1 MKKILLFIFYK
12 LFYFVFNIKIF
23 YYLKA
28 QFDII
33 SYKKIKILG
42 KNINFYIP
50 NDLVNS
56 RVNTFYSKEP
66 ETLKWIDS
74 FIKNKKIVFWDIGAN
89 IGLYSI
95 YNSQKNPK
103 SQTIAFEPSTS
114 NLRTLS
120 RNISINNLQNKILIF
135 PTALTNS
142 LNRNNYFSLIKE
154 SSFFEGSALN
164 AVNVNY
170 NFEGKKFKIKNNYR
184 IFSNSISYFIDNNIL
199 KIPDY
204 IKIDVDGTEYL
215 ILEGAKKY
223 LKKTKSL
230 LIEVNENFSE
240 SHKKIITIMKKNGF
254 TLSYKTSED
263 TINMNKREP
272 KFTKSYNYIFN
283 R

>member
-42 KNINFYIP
+42 KNINFFIP

-103 SQTIAFEPSTS
+103 SQTIAFEPSTMK
-114 NLRTLS
+114 TLVKA
-120 RNISINNLQNKILIF
+120 IKKLLQL
-135 PTALTNS
+135 
-142 LNRNNYFSLIKE
+142 
-154 SSFFEGSALN
+154 
-164 AVNVNY
+164 
-170 NFEGKKFKIKNNYR
+170 
-184 IFSNSISYFIDNNIL
+184 
-199 KIPDY
+199 
-204 IKIDVDGTEYL
+204 
-215 ILEGAKKY
+215 
-223 LKKTKSL
+223 
-230 LIEVNENFSE
+230 
-240 SHKKIITIMKKNGF
+240 
-254 TLSYKTSED
+254 
-263 TINMNKREP
+263 
-272 KFTKSYNYIFN
+272 
-283 R
+283 

>member
-283 R
+283 K

>member
-42 KNINFYIP
+42 NNINFYIP

-103 SQTIAFEPSTS
+103 SQTIAFEPSTMK
-114 NLRTLS
+114 TLVKA
-120 RNISINNLQNKILIF
+120 IKKLLQL
-135 PTALTNS
+135 
-142 LNRNNYFSLIKE
+142 
-154 SSFFEGSALN
+154 
-164 AVNVNY
+164 
-170 NFEGKKFKIKNNYR
+170 
-184 IFSNSISYFIDNNIL
+184 
-199 KIPDY
+199 
-204 IKIDVDGTEYL
+204 
-215 ILEGAKKY
+215 
-223 LKKTKSL
+223 
-230 LIEVNENFSE
+230 
-240 SHKKIITIMKKNGF
+240 
-254 TLSYKTSED
+254 
-263 TINMNKREP
+263 
-272 KFTKSYNYIFN
+272 
-283 R
+283 

>member
-28 QFDII
+28 QFDVI

-74 FIKNKKIVFWDIGAN
+74 FIKKKKIIFWDIGAN

-135 PTALTNS
+135 PTALTNN
-142 LNRNNYFSLIKE
+142 LNKNNYFSLIKE
-154 SSFFEGSALN
+154 SSFCEGGALN

-170 NFEGKKFKIKNNYR
+170 NFEVKKFEIKNNYR

-204 IKIDVDGTEYL
+204 IKIDVDGTEDL

-230 LIEVNENFSE
+230 LIEINENFKE
-240 SHKKIITIMKKNGF
+240 SHKKIIDIMKKNGF
-254 TLSYKTSED
+254 TASYKTSED
-263 TINMNKREP
+263 IINMNKREP
-272 KFTKSYNYIFN
+272 KFAKSYNYIFN
-283 R
+283 K

>member
-103 SQTIAFEPSTS
+103 SQTIAFEPSTMK
-114 NLRTLS
+114 TLVKA
-120 RNISINNLQNKILIF
+120 IKKLLQL
-135 PTALTNS
+135 
-142 LNRNNYFSLIKE
+142 
-154 SSFFEGSALN
+154 
-164 AVNVNY
+164 
-170 NFEGKKFKIKNNYR
+170 
-184 IFSNSISYFIDNNIL
+184 
-199 KIPDY
+199 
-204 IKIDVDGTEYL
+204 
-215 ILEGAKKY
+215 
-223 LKKTKSL
+223 
-230 LIEVNENFSE
+230 
-240 SHKKIITIMKKNGF
+240 
-254 TLSYKTSED
+254 
-263 TINMNKREP
+263 
-272 KFTKSYNYIFN
+272 
-283 R
+283 